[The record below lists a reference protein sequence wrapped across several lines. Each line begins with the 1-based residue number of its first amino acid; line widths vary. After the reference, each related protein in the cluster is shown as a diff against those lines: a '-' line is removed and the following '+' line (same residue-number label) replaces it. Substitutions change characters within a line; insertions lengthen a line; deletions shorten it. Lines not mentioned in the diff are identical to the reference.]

1 MGQVSIKINGRDYD
15 VACADGE
22 EDHVSA
28 LAAQV
33 SVRVEQLAASVGQL
47 GEARMLLMA
56 CLVLADELSE
66 STKNGGGADTGGGD
80 AKLLDAMSERIERI
94 AQSLENA

>member
-22 EDHVSA
+22 EDHVSS

-33 SVRVEQLAASVGQL
+33 SSRVEQLAESVGQL

-66 STKNGGGADTGGGD
+66 GADNGARAAGGD
-80 AKLLDAMSERIERI
+80 AELLDAMSERIERI

>member
-1 MGQVSIKINGRDYD
+1 MGQVSIKINDRDYD

-22 EDHVSA
+22 EDHVTQ

-33 SVRVEQLAASVGQL
+33 STRVEQLVNSVGQL

-56 CLVLADELSE
+56 CLVLADEVSE
-66 STKNGGGADTGGGD
+66 IAGTGGGADTDPGN
-80 AKLLDAMSERIERI
+80 AALLDAMAERIERI